1 MSGLADSGL
10 SLLLTVPASGLGLGV
25 CTRLIDDFLRTKGPS
40 ESLTLIFTTRSARKG
55 ADTLKT
61 LRSHIDATARSSAER
76 IHLRPENVELT
87 DLLSVRTLAQKLL
100 ASDLPRLDAIILN
113 AGIGGWTGL
122 DWPLAI
128 RTVLV
133 DLRRATTWPTFK
145 IGAVGVVT
153 KPQLS
158 SGIGE
163 IIQEPPLGEVFCAN
177 VFGHYMLAHWL
188 MPLFSACPS
197 TSPAKI
203 IWVSSVEASRRHYN
217 PADHQGLQ
225 SSAAYEHT
233 KRLTDYLALT
243 EGQPAVQKHLASYV
257 NPENPLSAHQ
267 RPRKSSPTLHTT
279 QPGIVTTTII
289 NLYWIVQQ
297 AYLLAIYIA
306 RWLGSP
312 WGTVN
317 PYPAAIS
324 AVWLALVSRNELVAR
339 ETSDGGKAVK
349 WGSAVDRLG
358 RPRVETTDVEGWG
371 FNGSGKPFADTWWGG
386 PSWWQGGN
394 VGRPKG
400 AEDATKED
408 VEDFIVQGADVWK
421 KMEDLRIEWEQRLHA
436 YDKLQDR

>member
-1 MSGLADSGL
+1 M
-10 SLLLTVPASGLGLGV
+10 
-25 CTRLIDDFLRTKGPS
+25 
-40 ESLTLIFTTRSARKG
+40 TLIFTTRSSRKG
-55 ADTLKT
+55 ADTLKR
-61 LRSHIDATARSSAER
+61 LQLHVNAAGPSGAER

-87 DLLSVRTLAQKLL
+87 DLLSVRALAQKLV

-145 IGAVGVVT
+145 VGAVGVVT
-153 KPQLS
+153 KPQLPP
-158 SGIGE
+158 GARE
-163 IIQEPPLGEVFCAN
+163 KTHEPPLGEVFCAN

-217 PADHQGLQ
+217 PKDHQGLQ
-225 SSAAYEHT
+225 SNAAYEHS

-243 EGQPAVQKHLASYV
+243 QRQPAVQKYLASYTAW
-257 NPENPLSAHQ
+257 ENPATEHQ
-267 RPRKSSPTLHTT
+267 RPKESSPTMHTT
-279 QPGIVTTTII
+279 HPGILTTTII
-289 NLYWIVQQ
+289 DLYWIVHQ

-312 WGTVN
+312 WATVN

-324 AVWLALVSRNELVAR
+324 AVWLALISRNELDAK
-339 ETSDGGKAVK
+339 ETSGGGKAVK
-349 WGSAVDRLG
+349 WGSAIDRLG
-358 RPRVETTDVEGWG
+358 RVRVETTDVEGWG
-371 FNGSGKPFADTWWGG
+371 VNGSGTPFADTWWGG

-394 VGRPKG
+394 IGRPKG
-400 AEDATKED
+400 AKDATKED
-408 VEDFIVQGADVWK
+408 VEDFIVQGADVWN
-421 KMEDLRIEWEQRLHA
+421 KMEDLRIEWEQRLEA
-436 YDKLQDR
+436 YDKLQGR